1 MEAAEKMEENSSNMQ
16 VAQKHICASNSGAKF
31 DKGLRKARLS
41 NTLQRL
47 KRDGHPLQSLKPPF
61 GKVWFICGRQGKED
75 FGSGD
80 VRCTQMPFSSFFSY
94 DEALR
99 QREFPWGFQAT
110 LSLLK
115 VSYMGTVQQLNI

>member
-1 MEAAEKMEENSSNMQ
+1 MEENSSNMQ

-61 GKVWFICGRQGKED
+61 GKAKGEEMNQI
-75 FGSGD
+75 
-80 VRCTQMPFSSFFSY
+80 FSAWLAIAEEPPS
-94 DEALR
+94 
-99 QREFPWGFQAT
+99 
-110 LSLLK
+110 
-115 VSYMGTVQQLNI
+115 